1 MAPSQPIL
9 RPNQIPVRV
18 QHHRVNEPI
27 NIVRTSQSGAVY
39 GQNRRVPQNF
49 SNLANLS
56 EIRLSDIRPSDDNTE
71 NNDNLE
77 LNVGQNSQTSIVEAN
92 LIANIQNSEEERTSF
107 QTSET
112 SEEFTFTYRV
122 DSREDEAPNNGP
134 RNEVIELTGLQNQGN
149 NSVIELTDTRSVIHI
164 SSQTER
170 GEIAPNIFVERE
182 PDYRNQLNR
191 SNSNVRST
199 TIANV
204 DSLNRPNLSGRNR
217 ILTMGDMSH
226 ITQAGLGGLDLDFE
240 DVLLEDEIS
249 ESNFDVEVTGA
260 SNNDEND
267 DESES
272 DWSSNDSNDDYDAQ
286 RELENRSLL
295 DFLERE
301 FGNNRHILN
310 NNDNINEVNNQDRSN
325 GDQ

>member
-1 MAPSQPIL
+1 MAPSQPLL

-18 QHHRVNEPI
+18 QHHRVSEPI
-27 NIVRTSQSGAVY
+27 NIVRTSQSGHIY
-39 GQNRRVPQNF
+39 SQNRRVPQNF
-49 SNLANLS
+49 SNLANLQ

-71 NNDNLE
+71 NNDNIE
-77 LNVGQNSQTSIVEAN
+77 LNVGQNSQTSIAEAN
-92 LIANIQNSEEERTSF
+92 LIANIQNSEGERTSF

-122 DSREDEAPNNGP
+122 DPREDDALNNRP
-134 RNEVIELTGLQNQGN
+134 RNEVIELTGLQNHGN
-149 NSVIELTDTRSVIHI
+149 NSVVELTDTRSVIHI

-182 PDYRNQLNR
+182 PDYRNQVNR

-199 TIANV
+199 TIEHV
-204 DSLNRPNLSGRNR
+204 DSLNRPNLSSRNR
-217 ILTMGDMSH
+217 ILTIGDLSH
-226 ITQAGLGGLDLDFE
+226 VTQADLGLDLDFE

-249 ESNFDVEVTGA
+249 ESNFDVEVTGV
-260 SNNDEND
+260 SMNDEREDD
-267 DESES
+267 DESS
-272 DWSSNDSNDDYDAQ
+272 WSSNDSNDEQ

-301 FGNNRHILN
+301 FGQNRHLLN
-310 NNDNINEVNNQDRSN
+310 SDDNINEVNNQDRSN
-325 GDQ
+325 GDE